1 MGHFL
6 FPLYFKSYV
15 NHQVNGK
22 MPAVDNSKTNIEKGF
37 NKDINHFVSPRL
49 YKVAPMIIK

>member
-15 NHQVNGK
+15 NHQVSWK
-22 MPAVDNSKTNIEKGF
+22 MTAVDNSKNNIEECF

-49 YKVAPMIIK
+49 YKVGSHDN